1 MGCSEESGTMKCATQ
16 GTMNNEQNDDK
27 IKINVKLKNFTSVN
41 DLKVLPPGGGEDLG
55 GAIDALVQKA
65 LAYKANPFIDKS
77 LGANKRIGC
86 LFLNPSMRT
95 RLSTQIA
102 AQNLGMEAII
112 FNVGSEGWSLEFE
125 EEAIMSGNTVEHVKD
140 AAPIMGK
147 YFDILA
153 IRTFPSLKNKE
164 DDYSE
169 LYINQFIKYAGI
181 PVVSLESAT
190 LHPLQSLTDV
200 ITIKE
205 EIQKSKI
212 KKPKIVLTW
221 APHIKPLPQ
230 CVANSFAQWMN
241 AWNLSKGDGID
252 FVITHPE
259 DYELDTAFTK
269 GATITL
275 NQNEALKDADFVYV
289 KNWSTYTDYGRMYCN
304 DPEWM
309 LTNKKLSL
317 TNPANGGAKIMHC
330 LPVRRNVELSDEIL
344 DGPNSIVTQQASNRV
359 WAAQAVLS
367 EILSPHPLK
376 GG

>member
-1 MGCSEESGTMKCATQ
+1 
-16 GTMNNEQNDDK
+16 
-27 IKINVKLKNFTSVN
+27 LKQFISVH
-41 DLKVLPPGGGEDLG
+41 DVQD
-55 GAIDALVQKA
+55 IDALVQKG
-65 LAYKANPFIDKS
+65 LAYKQSPFRDKN
-77 LGANKRIGC
+77 LGVNKRIGC

-112 FNVGSEGWSLEFE
+112 FNVGSEGWALEFE

-153 IRTFPSLKNKE
+153 IRTFPSLRNRE

-169 LYINQFIKYAGI
+169 LYIKQFIKYAGI

-200 ITIKE
+200 ITITETFKE
-205 EIQKSKI
+205 KR
-212 KKPKIVLTW
+212 KPKIVLTW
-221 APHIKPLPQ
+221 APHVKPLPQ
-230 CVANSFAQWMN
+230 CVANSFSQWIN
-241 AWNLSKGDGID
+241 AWGKAD

-259 DYELDTAFTK
+259 DYELDEQFTK
-269 GATITL
+269 GAKITH
-275 NQNEALKDADFVYV
+275 NQDEALKDADFVYV
-289 KNWSTYTDYGRMYCN
+289 KNWSTYQDYGKIYNN

-309 LTNKKLSL
+309 MTDKKLALTNQ
-317 TNPANGGAKIMHC
+317 AKVMHC

-344 DGPNSIVTQQASNRV
+344 DGSNSIVTQEASNRV

-367 EILSPHPLK
+367 EILSGLK
-376 GG
+376 